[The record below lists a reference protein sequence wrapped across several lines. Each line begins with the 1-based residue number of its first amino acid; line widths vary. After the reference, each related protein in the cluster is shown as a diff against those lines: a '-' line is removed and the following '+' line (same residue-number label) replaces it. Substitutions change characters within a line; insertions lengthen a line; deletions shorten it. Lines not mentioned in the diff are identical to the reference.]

1 MRFFARKFEGSQQT
15 KCELEFRRGT
25 CTFRIKTTPELQ
37 NSRFQAAKFPL
48 NTFFRTQV
56 GMIRAN

>member
-1 MRFFARKFEGSQQT
+1 MRFFARKCEGSKQT

-25 CTFRIKTTPELQ
+25 CTLRIKTMQELQ
-37 NSRFQAAKFPL
+37 NSRFQADNFPL